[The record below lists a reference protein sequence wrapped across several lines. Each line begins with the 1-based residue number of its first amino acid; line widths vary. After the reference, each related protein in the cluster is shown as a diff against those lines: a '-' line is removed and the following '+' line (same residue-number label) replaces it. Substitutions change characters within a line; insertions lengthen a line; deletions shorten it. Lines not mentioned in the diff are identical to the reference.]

1 MPRCCWLWG
10 GLLWGIAG
18 WCAGGWGLL
27 VGWVGVG
34 CGGYGAAVLG
44 WYRMLCYP
52 RVGGAG
58 WGVPRRDTPEAAVVP
73 RVVLG
78 LAGV

>member
-1 MPRCCWLWG
+1 
-10 GLLWGIAG
+10 
-18 WCAGGWGLL
+18 
-27 VGWVGVG
+27 VG